1 MIVQTMN
8 FTHVCMSYK
17 VKYCSCLNGVENVFS
32 FNIQMLHFTKSSF
45 VAMSLGSRGEWS
57 SANNSFG
64 FKGYVIPT
72 LIVLLGL

>member
-45 VAMSLGSRGEWS
+45 GAMSLGSRGEWS

>member
-1 MIVQTMN
+1 
-8 FTHVCMSYK
+8 
-17 VKYCSCLNGVENVFS
+17 
-32 FNIQMLHFTKSSF
+32 
-45 VAMSLGSRGEWS
+45 MSLGSRGEWS